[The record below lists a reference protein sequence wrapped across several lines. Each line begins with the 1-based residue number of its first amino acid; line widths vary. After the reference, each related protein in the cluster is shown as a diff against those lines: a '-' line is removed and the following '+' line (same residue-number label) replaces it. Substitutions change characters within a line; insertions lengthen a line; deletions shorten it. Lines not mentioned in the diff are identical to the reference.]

1 MFCRLKYSAI
11 LPAWRCAFL
20 HPTWIPLVFIRWLLF
35 RIILRSKCLCRMLT
49 YIYRTKTYI
58 PSRIVDPSFLCSF
71 KLSGP
76 TPATDNYTRTCISKK
91 GMMSEVVVLK
101 SVKPPSRPKVD
112 GHECPTLYSEPTH
125 DCFVIGSRTDGLLEH
140 HVIVQVG
147 DDGIDPKSEPQCHQ
161 WWGIGMWQQIHWN

>member
-1 MFCRLKYSAI
+1 
-11 LPAWRCAFL
+11 
-20 HPTWIPLVFIRWLLF
+20 
-35 RIILRSKCLCRMLT
+35 MLT

-112 GHECPTLYSEPTH
+112 GHECPTLYSDPLTTA
-125 DCFVIGSRTDGLLEH
+125 SLLEVEQMDCLSIMLLCRWEMMASIPSLSH
-140 HVIVQVG
+140 NAISDEELECDNRFIETNGGVA
-147 DDGIDPKSEPQCHQ
+147 EQ
-161 WWGIGMWQQIHWN
+161 WSGLQPL